1 MFPIIQ
7 IGPVALQ
14 VPGLVL
20 LVGLW
25 IGLTLSERRARRRDE
40 NPGHLYN
47 LVFIALVAGVIG
59 ARLSYA
65 ATYPNVFTAN
75 PLSMIS
81 LNPGLLDPLAG
92 ALIAAA
98 AAAIYVFRRNLPLW
112 STLDALTPL
121 FAIMGIAIGISHFAS
136 GSAFGTPTQV
146 PWGIQLWGANRHPT
160 QIYEIILATITL
172 IIIMLLDRISWS
184 LTPGNIFLSFISLS
198 VVSRLFL
205 EAYRGDS
212 ILLDSGLRIVQV
224 ISWLVLAACLVLLGW
239 HIQQNCLE
247 KEIMK

>member
-1 MFPIIQ
+1 MFPIFQ

-20 LVGLW
+20 LAGLW
-25 IGLTLSERRARRRDE
+25 IGLTLSERRARRRGED
-40 NPGHLYN
+40 PGHLYN
-47 LVFIALVAGVIG
+47 LVFISLITGVIG

-65 ATYPNVFTAN
+65 ATYPNAFTTD
-75 PLSMIS
+75 PRSLVS

-98 AAAIYVFRRNLPLW
+98 AAAIYLIRKNLPLW

-121 FAIMGIAIGISHFAS
+121 IAVMGIAIGISHFAS
-136 GSAFGTPTQV
+136 GSAFGIPTQV
-146 PWGIQLWGANRHPT
+146 PWGIQLWGATRHPT
-160 QIYEIILATITL
+160 QIYEIMLATFTL
-172 IIIMLLDRISWS
+172 IVIMFLDRTSWS

-198 VVSRLFL
+198 AVSRLFL

-212 ILLDSGLRIVQV
+212 ILLDSGFRIAQV
-224 ISWLVLAACLVLLGW
+224 ISWLVLAACLVLLGR
-239 HIQQNCLE
+239 HIQRNRLE
-247 KEIMK
+247 NKIVK

>member
-25 IGLTLSERRARRRDE
+25 IGLTLSERRASWRGE

-47 LVFIALVAGVIG
+47 LVLIALIAGVLG
-59 ARLSYA
+59 ARISYA
-65 ATYPNVFTAN
+65 ATYPNAFTAN
-75 PLSMIS
+75 PRSLVS

-98 AAAIYVFRRNLPLW
+98 AAAVYLFRKNLPLW

-121 FAIMGIAIGISHFAS
+121 FAVMGIAIGISHFAT
-136 GSAFGTPTQV
+136 GDAFGTPTHV
-146 PWGIQLWGANRHPT
+146 PWGIQLWGASRHPT
-160 QIYEIILATITL
+160 QIYEIILVTFTL
-172 IIIMLLDRISWS
+172 IVIMLLDRTSWS
-184 LTPGNIFLSFISLS
+184 DTPGNIFLSFISLS
-198 VVSRLFL
+198 AVSRLFL

-212 ILLDSGLRIVQV
+212 ILLDSGFRIAQV

-239 HIQQNCLE
+239 SFQRNHTE
-247 KEIMK
+247 KDIVK

>member
-1 MFPIIQ
+1 MFPIFQ
-7 IGPVALQ
+7 IGPLALQ

-20 LVGLW
+20 LAGLW
-25 IGLTLSERRARRRDE
+25 IGLTLSERRARQRGE

-47 LVFIALVAGVIG
+47 LVFISLITGVIG

-65 ATYPNVFTAN
+65 ATFPNAFTTN
-75 PLSMIS
+75 PRSLVS

-98 AAAIYVFRRNLPLW
+98 AAAIYLFRKNLPLW

-121 FAIMGIAIGISHFAS
+121 FAVMGIAVGISHFAS
-136 GSAFGTPTQV
+136 GSAFGIPTQV
-146 PWGIQLWGANRHPT
+146 PWGIQLWGATRHPS
-160 QIYEIILATITL
+160 QIYEIMLATFTL
-172 IIIMLLDRISWS
+172 IIIMFLDRKSWN

-198 VVSRLFL
+198 AVARLFL

-212 ILLDSGLRIVQV
+212 ILLDSGFRIAQV
-224 ISWLVLAACLVLLGW
+224 ISWLVLAACLVLLGR
-239 HIQQNCLE
+239 HIQQNRLE
-247 KEIMK
+247 NKIVK

>member
-1 MFPIIQ
+1 MFPIFQ

-20 LVGLW
+20 LAGLW
-25 IGLTLSERRARRRDE
+25 IGLTLSERRARRRGED
-40 NPGHLYN
+40 PGHLYN
-47 LVFIALVAGVIG
+47 LVFIALIAGVIG

-65 ATYPNVFTAN
+65 ATYPNAFSTNLRSLV
-75 PLSMIS
+75 S

-98 AAAIYVFRRNLPLW
+98 AAAIYLFRKNLPLW

-121 FAIMGIAIGISHFAS
+121 FAVMGIAIGISHFAS
-136 GSAFGTPTQV
+136 GSAFGIPTQI
-146 PWGIQLWGANRHPT
+146 PWGIKLWGTTRHPT
-160 QIYEIILATITL
+160 QIYEIMLATFTL
-172 IIIMLLDRISWS
+172 IVIMFLDRTSWS

-198 VVSRLFL
+198 AVSRLFL

-212 ILLDSGLRIVQV
+212 ILLDSGLRIAQV

-239 HIQQNCLE
+239 HIQRNRLE

>member
-1 MFPIIQ
+1 MFPIVQ

-14 VPGLVL
+14 IPGLVL

-25 IGLTLSERRARRRDE
+25 IGLTLSERRARRRGED
-40 NPGHLYN
+40 PGHVYN
-47 LVFIALVAGVIG
+47 LVFISLITGVIG

-65 ATYPNVFTAN
+65 ATYPNAFTTN
-75 PLSMIS
+75 PRSLVS

-98 AAAIYVFRRNLPLW
+98 AAAIYLFRKNLPLW

-121 FAIMGIAIGISHFAS
+121 FAVMGIAIGISHFAS
-136 GSAFGTPTQV
+136 GSAFGISTQV
-146 PWGIQLWGANRHPT
+146 PWGIQLWGATRHPT
-160 QIYEIILATITL
+160 QIYEIILATFTL
-172 IIIMLLDRISWS
+172 IAIMFLDRTSWS

-198 VVSRLFL
+198 AVSRLFL

-212 ILLDSGLRIVQV
+212 ILLDSGFRIAQV
-224 ISWLVLAACLVLLGW
+224 ISWLLLAACLVLLGK
-239 HIQQNCLE
+239 HIQRNSLE
-247 KEIMK
+247 NKIVK